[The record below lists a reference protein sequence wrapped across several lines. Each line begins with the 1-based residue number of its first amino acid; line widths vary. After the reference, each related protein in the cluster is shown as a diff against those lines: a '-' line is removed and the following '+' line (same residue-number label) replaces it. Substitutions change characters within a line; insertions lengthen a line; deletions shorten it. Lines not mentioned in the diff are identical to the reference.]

1 MVDIVLTAPNY
12 QDILVNEDGTASP
25 FFADY
30 ISILTELVNVNS
42 APIIGIG
49 TPEGVIVALKFR
61 WYVDTSAPA
70 GEGLYFKESGSGDTG
85 WVKRS

>member
-12 QDILVNEDGTASP
+12 QDKIVNEDGEMTA

-42 APIIGIG
+42 APLIGAG

-61 WYVDTSAPA
+61 WYVDTSAPV
-70 GEGLYFKESGSGDTG
+70 GEGLYLKESGNGDTG